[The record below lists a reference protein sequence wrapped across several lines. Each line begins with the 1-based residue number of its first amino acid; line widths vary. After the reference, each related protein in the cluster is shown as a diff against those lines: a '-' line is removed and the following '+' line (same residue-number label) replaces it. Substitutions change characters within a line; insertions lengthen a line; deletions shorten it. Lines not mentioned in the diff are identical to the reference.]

1 MVIAPDMPPL
11 GTDPPEQ
18 SDEIVVLEPLK
29 TQVAAKTLPV
39 PPNKK
44 RNNNDVM
51 HFDVKCRVVVL
62 V

>member
-1 MVIAPDMPPL
+1 MPPL

-44 RNNNDVM
+44 RKNNDVM
-51 HFDVKCRVVVL
+51 HFDVKCLVVPL
-62 V
+62 A